1 MKNKPMG
8 LKLVSKENSRRLTN
22 FTKKMNRK
30 EDLHTLTKQDLLTG
44 IFTCKFH
51 QLICDGG

>member
-8 LKLVSKENSRRLTN
+8 LKLASKENCRRLTN

-30 EDLHTLTKQDLLTG
+30 EDRHTLTEQDL
-44 IFTCKFH
+44 F
-51 QLICDGG
+51 

>member
-8 LKLVSKENSRRLTN
+8 LKLVSKDNSRRLTN

-30 EDLHTLTKQDLLTG
+30 EDLHTLIDQDLLIG
-44 IFTCKFH
+44 MFTCKFH
-51 QLICDGG
+51 QLIFDGG

>member
-8 LKLVSKENSRRLTN
+8 LKLVSKENSKRLTD

-30 EDLHTLTKQDLLTG
+30 EDLHTLTEQDL
-44 IFTCKFH
+44 F
-51 QLICDGG
+51 

>member
-1 MKNKPMG
+1 MKDKPMG

-30 EDLHTLTKQDLLTG
+30 EDLHTLTEQDLLTG
-44 IFTCKFH
+44 MFTCKFH
-51 QLICDGG
+51 QFICDGG